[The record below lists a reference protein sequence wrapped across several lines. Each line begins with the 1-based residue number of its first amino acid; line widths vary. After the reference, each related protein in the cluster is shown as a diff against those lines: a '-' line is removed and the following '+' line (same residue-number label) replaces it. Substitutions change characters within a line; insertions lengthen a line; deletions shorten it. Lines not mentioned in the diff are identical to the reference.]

1 MDKIILKTMV
11 LPQSGGESQGDK
23 ARKGRMVIMADPT
36 EKIRLV
42 LLFFA
47 SILFYHTSKI
57 GGKQIGSG
65 LFDPY

>member
-1 MDKIILKTMV
+1 MDKIILKAIV
-11 LPQSGGESQGDK
+11 FPQSGGESQGDK
-23 ARKGRMVIMADPT
+23 ARRGRIVIMANPI

-47 SILFYHTSKI
+47 SILLYHTSKI
-57 GGKQIGSG
+57 QGKQIGSG